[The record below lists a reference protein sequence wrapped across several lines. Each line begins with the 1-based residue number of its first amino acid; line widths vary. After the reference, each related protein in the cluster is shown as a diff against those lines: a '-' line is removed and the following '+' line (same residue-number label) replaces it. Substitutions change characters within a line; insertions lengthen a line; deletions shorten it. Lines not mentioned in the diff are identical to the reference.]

1 MSLFELLLA
10 VGTPLLD
17 QRSSSTRLG
26 AMRGT
31 QIATFNPAAAEVPF
45 HRRDHDRAIGHR
57 GRRGNCHFGRVSPFT
72 GGVIQ
77 KYRQQK
83 ADADQHSAYYHTSLH
98 DCPPLGT
105 KQTVTPISAGS
116 ATRE

>member
-1 MSLFELLLA
+1 
-10 VGTPLLD
+10 
-17 QRSSSTRLG
+17 
-26 AMRGT
+26 
-31 QIATFNPAAAEVPF
+31 VP
-45 HRRDHDRAIGHR
+45 
-57 GRRGNCHFGRVSPFT
+57 PFT
-72 GGVIQ
+72 GRVIQ
-77 KYRQQK
+77 KYRQQE